1 MMVVVRVVVMRVMR
15 IWMRS
20 HLGRQG
26 RPAQSGVW
34 HHSQLDLVIRVLVL
48 GGGRGVARGRDVHVL
63 GAVQAP
69 TTTPVVFTTTTP
81 SSSSTC
87 PVANVVF

>member
-69 TTTPVVFTTTTP
+69 TPVVFTTTTP
-81 SSSSTC
+81 SSSTC
-87 PVANVVF
+87 PVATVVF

>member
-20 HLGRQG
+20 HLGRQS

-81 SSSSTC
+81 SSSTC
-87 PVANVVF
+87 PVATVVF

>member
-1 MMVVVRVVVMRVMR
+1 MVVVRVVVMRVMR

-81 SSSSTC
+81 SSSTC
-87 PVANVVF
+87 PVATVVF